1 MVKYKCIG
9 CGEIHNDDDYSK
21 DDGDILIEEF
31 NLSKKIQ
38 EESIGMDCVLI
49 SYIRKFIEKRINE
62 STKLL
67 ALFNQGKL
75 TSMDLREHRQNIKD
89 DAGDKLI

>member
-9 CGEIHNDDDYSK
+9 CGEIHDDDDYCK
-21 DDGDILIEEF
+21 EDGDILIRETLSEHQQLHGNGITKYYPEE
-31 NLSKKIQ
+31 N
-38 EESIGMDCVLI
+38 V
-49 SYIRKFIEKRINE
+49 RKFVKRRIME

-75 TSMDLREHRQNIKD
+75 TSMDLREHRQHIKD